1 MLLADEEVEYNDH
14 FDLYMTRMEYLDF
27 PRSIYSRVCFI
38 NWNDSHYDTNERRQN
53 IEEAIRFKERA
64 KKEKQLI
71 ELENLLLE
79 SLSSS
84 EVSSTNFVG
93 LFSLSLSLSLTPGS
107 MLLQPGFEIVFS
119 HNSITLSL
127 PLSQFLFL
135 YHPHFLLSHFS
146 LYNNIPFFTG

>member
-84 EVSSTNFVG
+84 EVCSSNLVG
-93 LFSLSLSLSLTPGS
+93 LFFSLSLLRRVQCYFNLD
-107 MLLQPGFEIVFS
+107 LKLCFL
-119 HNSITLSL
+119 ITL
-127 PLSQFLFL
+127 PHFIFLSPTFSFFL
-135 YHPHFLLSHFS
+135 YP
-146 LYNNIPFFTG
+146 P

>member
-1 MLLADEEVEYNDH
+1 MVLAEEEIEYNDH

-38 NWNDSHYDTNERRQN
+38 NWNDAHYDTNERRQN

-84 EVSSTNFVG
+84 EVSQRRINQN
-93 LFSLSLSLSLTPGS
+93 P
-107 MLLQPGFEIVFS
+107 
-119 HNSITLSL
+119 
-127 PLSQFLFL
+127 
-135 YHPHFLLSHFS
+135 
-146 LYNNIPFFTG
+146 

>member
-1 MLLADEEVEYNDH
+1 MMLLYDEEIEYNDH
-14 FDLYMTRMEYLDF
+14 FDLYLTREEYLDF

-38 NWNDSHYDTNERRQN
+38 NWNDVQYDTNERRQN

-84 EVSSTNFVG
+84 EVCICEELPLVRFLTFCI
-93 LFSLSLSLSLTPGS
+93 SLSRST
-107 MLLQPGFEIVFS
+107 
-119 HNSITLSL
+119 H
-127 PLSQFLFL
+127 
-135 YHPHFLLSHFS
+135 
-146 LYNNIPFFTG
+146 